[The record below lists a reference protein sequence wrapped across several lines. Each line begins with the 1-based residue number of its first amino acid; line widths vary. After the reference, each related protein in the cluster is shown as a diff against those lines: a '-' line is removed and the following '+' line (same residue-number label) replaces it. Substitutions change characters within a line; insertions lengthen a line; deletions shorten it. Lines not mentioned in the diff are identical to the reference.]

1 MHLRSKCMR
10 PRMALVWFVITAV
23 GVSGWAQQ
31 PAAVPPPARQQP
43 PAARQP
49 SLTVDRDPAPSPD
62 ADPPAQS
69 QTGAPQGV
77 GLGKIER
84 EGGKYTLRADAYEV
98 RLNAT
103 VLDGSGRS
111 VQTLTKD
118 AFSVYEDGTPQT
130 IASFRHEDLP
140 VSLGL
145 LIDSSGS
152 MYDKRSAVEKAALD
166 FVKLS
171 NPEDEEFLVDFSWEA
186 FIDQDFTNDIDKLQ
200 QGLGYIKSSGGTAIY
215 DALVAS
221 ADYLSKNAKHP
232 KQVLLLVTDGE
243 DNASTATLEQTIRRI
258 QDLDGPVIYCVGL
271 LFGDDTDKRESR
283 HARRVL
289 ETLAEQTGGA
299 AYFPKSI
306 KDVDAVAAVVAQDI
320 RTQYTISY
328 HSTKS
333 PTLGGYREVHV
344 EAKAKS
350 FGRLSVRT
358 RSGYYPRVGDA
369 SKGADAGFSSGG
381 KKKP

>member
-10 PRMALVWFVITAV
+10 PRMALGWFVITAV

-31 PAAVPPPARQQP
+31 PAAAPAAARQAP
-43 PAARQP
+43 VVKQP

-62 ADPPAQS
+62 VDPPAQS

-111 VQTLTKD
+111 IQTLTKD
-118 AFSVYEDGTPQT
+118 AFSVYEDGVPQT

-186 FIDQDFTNDIDKLQ
+186 FIDQDFTNNIDKLQ

-232 KQVLLLVTDGE
+232 KQVLLVVTDGE

-306 KDVDAVAAVVAQDI
+306 KDVDAVAAEVAQDI

-333 PTLGGYREVHV
+333 PTLGGYRELHV

-358 RSGYYPRVGDA
+358 RSGYYPRVADA

>member
-1 MHLRSKCMR
+1 LM
-10 PRMALVWFVITAV
+10 TAA
-23 GVSGWAQQ
+23 GAVSGWAQQ
-31 PAAVPPPARQQP
+31 PAAAQAPAKQQP
-43 PAARQP
+43 ATKQP
-49 SLTVDRDPAPSPD
+49 SLTVDRDPVPSPD
-62 ADPPAQS
+62 PDAPAKG

-77 GLGKIER
+77 GLGQIER
-84 EGGKYTLRADAYEV
+84 QGGKYTLHEDAYEV

-103 VLDGSGRS
+103 VLDGGGRS
-111 VQTLTKD
+111 IQTLTKD
-118 AFSVYEDGTPQT
+118 AFTVYEEGIQQT
-130 IASFRHEDLP
+130 SASFRHEGLP

-152 MYDKRSAVEKAALD
+152 MYDKRAAVDKASLD

-171 NPEDEEFLVDFSWEA
+171 NPDDEEFLVDFSWEA
-186 FIDQDFTNDIDKLQ
+186 FIAQDFTNNIDKLQ
-200 QGLGYIKSSGGTAIY
+200 QGLGFIKSSGGTAIY

-221 ADYLSKNAKHP
+221 ADYLAKNAKHP
-232 KQVLLLVTDGE
+232 KQVLLVVTDGE
-243 DNASTATLEQTIRRI
+243 DNASSATLEQTIRRI

-271 LFGDDTDKRESR
+271 LFGEDTDKRESR

-299 AYFPKSI
+299 AYFPKSVR
-306 KDVDAVAAVVAQDI
+306 DVDAIAAEVAQDI

-344 EAKAKS
+344 EAKAKG

-358 RSGYYPRVGDA
+358 RTGYYPRVVAGA
-369 SKGADAGFSSGG
+369 SNGADA
-381 KKKP
+381 